1 MKRGN
6 NYIKIKLSE
15 KDLDFIDNI
24 NIDPLAT
31 KLEKRRARLLLKIY
45 NNSLNYFEKTETS
58 IANKEQVS
66 LQTLVR
72 LKTQFNETNSI
83 EQTIKRKN
91 YKPFTTRQKIN
102 PNLKKEIINIALA
115 TPPRSKKHWSYRM
128 ISNHYNQTSPVKVI
142 SHTTVR
148 KILNSNN
155 ISLK

>member
-83 EQTIKRKN
+83 EQTIRRKN
-91 YKPFTTRQKIN
+91 YKPFTTRQRTN
-102 PNLKKEIINIALA
+102 SNLKKEIIDIAQA
-115 TPPRSKKHWSYRM
+115 TPPKSKKRWSYRM
-128 ISNHYNQTSPVKVI
+128 ISNHYNQTSPVKAI